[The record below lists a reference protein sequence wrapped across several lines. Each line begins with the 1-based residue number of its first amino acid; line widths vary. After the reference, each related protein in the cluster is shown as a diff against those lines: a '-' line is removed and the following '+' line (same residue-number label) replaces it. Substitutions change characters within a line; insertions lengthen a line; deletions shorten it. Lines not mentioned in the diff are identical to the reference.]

1 MNLAEK
7 LEFDKILAHASK
19 LCLSEMGRAR
29 LANSEPFLTLPA
41 LETELE
47 RVRELK
53 LLMESGEEL
62 PIATLY
68 DTRDILKK
76 LAIEE
81 NFLQP
86 AELLKLGAALRAA
99 ALLKKFIFNR
109 KEIYPTLNALTENL
123 WMEKSLQYEISQKI
137 DEFAEVRSSASD
149 ALQFI
154 RGELQKK
161 RDALRRKFE
170 SLQRRYASENML
182 MDEGITIRNG
192 RLVLG
197 FRVEHKYQ
205 VPGFIHD
212 FSQSGQTVFIE
223 PSETLSLSNEI
234 RDLEIQ
240 EVREIERILRELARS
255 LRKEL
260 DNLLSNQ
267 EILTQFDALYAK
279 AKFALEL
286 GAIRPNISLEKKL
299 KLENA
304 FHPYLLLA
312 HRKAGKPIVPLS
324 LELGFENHVL
334 VITGPNAGGK
344 SVALK
349 TVGLLSLMLQYGY
362 LLPCAEGSMF
372 TLFDNIFV
380 EIGDEQSIENDLS
393 TFSSHLKNLKT
404 ILENATSDSLVL
416 IDEICSGTDPEEGAA
431 IATAVLES
439 LLTRKAITMVTTHQG
454 SLKAYAYQREGV
466 VNGSMQFDAKELR
479 PTYHFQIGLPGSS
492 FALEMARRIG
502 FAPHILENAK
512 RFLGNSKHALEALIT
527 KMNFELQRLY
537 EERKKMR
544 DEREASERLAKQYE
558 QKLRDLE
565 NEKRDLRRQSL
576 QDSKRLLA
584 QSSELIEK
592 VIKEIKDSAGD
603 SEKIKASRKEVE
615 KLRRDLANEE
625 ANIISEKPKALE
637 SFEIAVGDKVKLLD
651 THAVGEVLDIKG
663 DDVTVSFGNFR
674 MKTSL
679 RNLEKISN
687 KDAREMERK
696 QTVQAGSKSL
706 TEIKDVSTRLDLR
719 GLMGDEAILRV
730 EKFIDESVSNGL
742 TKFDIIHGKGT
753 GALRKRITD
762 YLKNDKRVKHFR
774 LGNWDEG
781 GTGVTIVE
789 VQ

>member
-7 LEFDKILAHASK
+7 LEFDKILAHVSK

-29 LANSEPFLTLPA
+29 LSEAEPFLTLPA

-62 PIATLY
+62 PIATLH
-68 DTRDILKK
+68 DTREIFKK
-76 LAIEE
+76 LTIEE

-86 AELLKLGAALRAA
+86 SELLKVGASLRTASM
-99 ALLKKFIFNR
+99 LKKFIFNR
-109 KEIYPTLNALTENL
+109 KETFPTLNALTENL

-154 RGELQKK
+154 RSELQKK
-161 RDALRRKFE
+161 RELLRRKYE
-170 SLQRRYASENML
+170 SLQRRYANENML

-192 RLVLG
+192 RMVLG

-223 PSETLSLSNEI
+223 PAETLSLSNEI

-240 EVREIERILRELARS
+240 EVREIERILRDLARS

-267 EILTQFDALYAK
+267 ELLTQFDALYAK
-279 AKFALEL
+279 AKFALEI
-286 GAIRPNISLEKKL
+286 GAVRPTISLEKKL
-299 KLENA
+299 KLEQA
-304 FHPYLLLA
+304 FHPYLLLTN
-312 HRKAGKPIVPLS
+312 RKVGKPTVPLS

-362 LLPCAEGSMF
+362 LLPCGEGSIF
-372 TLFDNIFV
+372 TLFDHIFV

-404 ILENATSDSLVL
+404 ILDNATSESLVL

-431 IATAVLES
+431 IATATLES

-492 FALEMARRIG
+492 FALEMARRMG

-512 RFLGNSKHALEALIT
+512 KFLGDSKHALEELIT
-527 KMNFELQRLY
+527 DMTFELQRMRQ
-537 EERKKMR
+537 ERKKLR
-544 DEREASERLAKQYE
+544 NERTELERLTKQYQ
-558 QKLRDLE
+558 QKLLDLE
-565 NEKRDLRRQSL
+565 NEKRELRRQSL
-576 QDSKRLLA
+576 QESKRLLA

-592 VIKEIKDSAGD
+592 VIKEIKESAGD
-603 SEKIKASRKEVE
+603 SEKIKSARKDIE
-615 KLRRDLANEE
+615 KMRRDLAAEE
-625 ANIISEKPKALE
+625 TKIGAEKPKEVEA
-637 SFEIAVGDKVKLLD
+637 FEIAVGDKVKLLD
-651 THAVGEVLDIKG
+651 THAVGDVLDIKS
-663 DDVTVSFGNFR
+663 DDVVVSFGNFR

-687 KDAREMERK
+687 KDARQMERK
-696 QTVQAGSKSL
+696 QTVQTGSSSL
-706 TEIKDVSTRLDLR
+706 AEIKEVPTRLDLR
-719 GLMGDEAILRV
+719 GLMGDEAIMRV
-730 EKFIDESVSNGL
+730 ERFIDESISNGL
-742 TKFDIIHGKGT
+742 SKFDIIHGKGT
-753 GALRKRITD
+753 GALRKRITE
-762 YLKNDKRVKHFR
+762 YLKSDKRVKQFR

-789 VQ
+789 V

>member
-7 LEFDKILAHASK
+7 LEFDKILAHTGK
-19 LCLSEMGRAR
+19 LCISEMGRAR
-29 LANSEPFLTLPA
+29 LADAEPFLALTA

-62 PIATLY
+62 PIAALY
-68 DTRDILKK
+68 DTRELLKK

-86 AELLKLGAALRAA
+86 AELLKVSASLRTAS
-99 ALLKKFIFNR
+99 LLKKFVFNR
-109 KEIYPTLNALTENL
+109 KEIFPTLNALTENL

-149 ALQFI
+149 ALEFI

-161 RDALRRKFE
+161 RESLRRKYE

-192 RLVLG
+192 RMVLG

-223 PSETLSLSNEI
+223 PAETLSLTNEI

-240 EVREIERILRELARS
+240 EVREIERILRELAGN

-279 AKFALEL
+279 AKFALEI
-286 GAIRPNISLEKKL
+286 GAIRPSVSSEMKL

-304 FHPYLLLA
+304 YHPYLLLA
-312 HRKAGKPIVPLS
+312 NRKAGKSIIPLS

-349 TVGLLSLMLQYGY
+349 TVGLLSLMLQYGF
-362 LLPCAEGSMF
+362 LLPCGEGSEF

-393 TFSSHLKNLKT
+393 TFSSHLKNLKA
-404 ILENATSDSLVL
+404 ILDNATSKSLVL

-431 IATAVLES
+431 IATATLES
-439 LLTRKAITMVTTHQG
+439 LLTRKAITMVSTHQG
-454 SLKAYAYQREGV
+454 SLKAYAYQRQGV

-479 PTYHFQIGLPGSS
+479 PTYRFQIGLPGSS
-492 FALEMARRIG
+492 FALEMAQRMG
-502 FAPHILENAK
+502 FAPHVLENAK
-512 RFLGNSKHALEALIT
+512 KFLGDSKHALEELIT
-527 KMNFELQRLY
+527 KMNFELQRAFQ
-537 EERKKMR
+537 ERKKMR
-544 DEREASERLAKQYE
+544 EEREKSERLAKQYQ

-565 NEKRDLRRQSL
+565 NEKRELRRQSL

-592 VIKEIKDSAGD
+592 AVKEIKDSAGD
-603 SEKIKASRKEVE
+603 SERIKSARKEVE
-615 KLRRDLANEE
+615 KMRRDLAAEE
-625 ANIISEKPKALE
+625 IKIGTEQSKKLE
-637 SFEIAVGDKVKLLD
+637 TFEIAVGDKVKLLD
-651 THAVGEVLDIKG
+651 THATGEVLEIR
-663 DDVTVSFGNFR
+663 DDNVMVSFGNFR

-679 RNLEKISN
+679 RNLEKIEN
-687 KDAREMERK
+687 KEAREIERK
-696 QTVQAGSKSL
+696 PIVQTASSSL
-706 TEIKDVSTRLDLR
+706 SEIKDVSTRLDLR
-719 GLMGDEAILRV
+719 GLMGDEAIMRV

-742 TKFDIIHGKGT
+742 NKFDIIHGKGT

-762 YLKNDKRVKHFR
+762 YLKSDKRVKQFR

-789 VQ
+789 V

>member
-86 AELLKLGAALRAA
+86 AELLKIGAALRTAS
-99 ALLKKFIFNR
+99 LLKKFIFNR
-109 KEIYPTLNALTENL
+109 KETFPTLNALTENL

-154 RGELQKK
+154 RSELQKK
-161 RDALRRKFE
+161 RDALRRKYE

-223 PSETLSLSNEI
+223 PAETLSLSNEI

-240 EVREIERILRELARS
+240 EVREIERILRELARA

-286 GAIRPNISLEKKL
+286 GAIRPNVSLEKKF

-304 FHPYLLLA
+304 FHPYLLLT
-312 HRKAGKPIVPLS
+312 HRKAGKPVVPLS
-324 LELGFENHVL
+324 LELGYENYVL

-362 LLPCAEGSMF
+362 LLPCGEGSTF

-404 ILENATSDSLVL
+404 ILDNATSESLVL

-431 IATAVLES
+431 IATATLES
-439 LLTRKAITMVTTHQG
+439 LLTRKAITIVTTHQG
-454 SLKAYAYQREGV
+454 SLKAYAYQRAGV

-479 PTYHFQIGLPGSS
+479 PTYQFQIGLPGSS
-492 FALEMARRIG
+492 FALEMARRMG

-512 RFLGNSKHALEALIT
+512 RFLGDSKHALEDLIT
-527 KMNFELQRLY
+527 KMNLELQRLHQA
-537 EERKKMR
+537 RKKLQ
-544 DEREASERLAKQYE
+544 DEREAAERLAKEYQ

-592 VIKEIKDSAGD
+592 VIKEIKESAGD
-603 SEKIKASRKEVE
+603 SGKIKSARKEVE
-615 KLRRDLANEE
+615 KMRRDLAAEE
-625 ANIISEKPKALE
+625 TKISTEQSKASE

-651 THAVGEVLDIKG
+651 THTVGEVLELK
-663 DDVTVSFGNFR
+663 DDDAVVSFGNFR

-696 QTVQAGSKSL
+696 QTVQHRSSSL
-706 TEIKDVSTRLDLR
+706 TEIKEVPTRLDLR

-742 TKFDIIHGKGT
+742 HRFDIIHGKGT

-781 GTGVTIVE
+781 GTGVTVVE
-789 VQ
+789 I